1 MKSGTEGPSKAVM
14 VSHDNLTYNAY
25 IISNFLSLSPG
36 KEVLVS
42 YLPLSHV
49 AAQVCQFYLLYK

>member
-1 MKSGTEGPSKAVM
+1 M

-25 IISNFLSLSPG
+25 MITEFLSLDIG
-36 KEVLVS
+36 KEVIVS

-49 AAQVCQFYLLYK
+49 AAQVCLFTMQIM